1 MTNEFININDQREFL
16 PSSRLQAMTGGL
28 YESDQTVRGSIITL
42 FKAANSK
49 MFFNRRATIRCVHE
63 SSTANFELTST
74 FEPGAPNRGLERSR
88 QTRSIGCEIGR
99 KAKIFTSGSQLMV
112 RDKILSPDENP
123 LGFIA
128 SEEDESSSEIIL
140 QTGTTGLG
148 PIQIISF
155 SEFEDRR

>member
-1 MTNEFININDQREFL
+1 
-16 PSSRLQAMTGGL
+16 
-28 YESDQTVRGSIITL
+28 
-42 FKAANSK
+42 
-49 MFFNRRATIRCVHE
+49 MFFNRRATIRCVHD
-63 SSTANFELTST
+63 SSTANFGLTST

-88 QTRSIGCEIGR
+88 QTRSIGCEISR
-99 KAKIFTSGSQLMV
+99 KAIFTSGSKLTV
-112 RDKILSPDENP
+112 RDTILSPDENP

-155 SEFEDRR
+155 SEFEDRRQTNWRSNMKTVQIRHPIVKIFGPSSSAIFGNKIQTDVHFFIFQNIL

>member
-1 MTNEFININDQREFL
+1 
-16 PSSRLQAMTGGL
+16 
-28 YESDQTVRGSIITL
+28 
-42 FKAANSK
+42 

-74 FEPGAPNRGLERSR
+74 FEPGAPNRGLEQSR
-88 QTRSIGCEIGR
+88 QTRSIGCEISR
-99 KAKIFTSGSQLMV
+99 KAIFTSGSKLTV

-155 SEFEDRR
+155 SEFEDRP